1 VLAITSTIINVRGKP
16 TQYNGDMVLVLD
28 QNFQVA
34 WAWNA
39 FTWLNVHRLPTLGEG
54 PADWLHANSVAWSP
68 EDGNLIVSLRSQDWV
83 IKIDYADGTG
93 DGHVI
98 WRLGR
103 GGNFRIISSDPAP
116 WFSHQHDVRYINNN
130 TLVLFDDGNTRR
142 SKEPQ
147 ANSRGQELILNEKT
161 MRAKLVVNANLGDYA
176 AALGSAQMLPNGNLD
191 FDSGI
196 AEQSIEVL
204 PTGRKSY
211 VLRMNMPG
219 SQYRSYFYA
228 NLYGDNPADSSSS

>member
-1 VLAITSTIINVRGKP
+1 
-16 TQYNGDMVLVLD
+16 M
-28 QNFQVA
+28 
-34 WAWNA
+34 
-39 FTWLNVHRLPTLGEG
+39 
-54 PADWLHANSVAWSP
+54 
-68 EDGNLIVSLRSQDWV
+68 
-83 IKIDYADGTG
+83 
-93 DGHVI
+93 
-98 WRLGR
+98 
-103 GGNFRIISSDPAP
+103 
-116 WFSHQHDVRYINNN
+116 RYINNN

-161 MRAKLVVNANLGDYA
+161 MRAKLVVNANLGNYA